1 MKYAAQVLLLMVVC
15 LSGIGCTG
23 DRVSGGGPLRMADSL
38 EGWGYYLADPDARM
52 EDVWRIED
60 GVLVCIGRPLGYLYT
75 KAEYADFVLKLQWR
89 WPDGKGPGK
98 AGVLIRTVGEHM
110 IWPKSL
116 EAQLNWPDAG
126 DFWGLAGYE
135 LSGPP
140 DRTRSIDHEQFGK
153 LTNVKKTA
161 ALEKPPGQ
169 WNTYEIIAR
178 GDTVT
183 LIINGQ
189 EVNRATGCDPDPG
202 RICLTSEGSEIHF
215 KNVVITAADR
225 E

>member
-89 WPDGKGPGK
+89 WPDGTGPGK
-98 AGVLIRTVGEHM
+98 AGVMVRTVAERMHWPTSPGAQPPCPEAGEFQG
-110 IWPKSL
+110 L
-116 EAQLNWPDAG
+116 FG
-126 DFWGLAGYE
+126 DQSA
-135 LSGPP
+135 GPP